1 MAPKRLKDRSL
12 MSEDVTIPNAAAPG
26 RGPILLAVGA
36 VGLVLA
42 GTVVLWAH
50 YGTAVFFET
59 IRTGFMTCFG

>member
-1 MAPKRLKDRSL
+1 
-12 MSEDVTIPNAAAPG
+12 MSEDATIPNAGAPG
-26 RGPILLAVGA
+26 RGAILLAVGT